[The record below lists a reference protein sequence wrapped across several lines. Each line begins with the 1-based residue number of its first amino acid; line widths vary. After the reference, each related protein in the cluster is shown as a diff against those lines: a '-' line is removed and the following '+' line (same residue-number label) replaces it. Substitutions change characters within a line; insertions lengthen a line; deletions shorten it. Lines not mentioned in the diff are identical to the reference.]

1 MIWKMDSIAFIVTMF
16 LLALYFFIYIGFKKR
31 IYNCSYGMKE
41 EKSNFFSR
49 LQEQLEKIEFI
60 KIHSMDSF
68 FSNRLVAS
76 YQKLYPIFYFILKNI
91 FTAKFYHSNSPC
103 YFIEPFLSSAPTSL
117 LHSILLK
124 NKSYFYKQHTHHNIL
139 EKMNNLYILD
149 PLQHHRK
156 AILQIYL

>member
-1 MIWKMDSIAFIVTMF
+1 MNFNIAEYVVSTLNILINCPIAAGINVFNPHSIIPNKK
-16 LLALYFFIYIGFKKR
+16 YIPYSIYI
-31 IYNCSYGMKE
+31 E
-41 EKSNFFSR
+41 
-49 LQEQLEKIEFI
+49 
-60 KIHSMDSF
+60 
-68 FSNRLVAS
+68 
-76 YQKLYPIFYFILKNI
+76 NI

-149 PLQHHRK
+149 PLRHHRK